1 MTARHLVIADYSADW
16 PDKFKSEAEQ
26 LARILGPLADRI
38 EHVGSTAVPGLA
50 AKPIMD
56 IQVSSARVEP
66 RRRFDELLA
75 IRGYVHVP
83 FGPRDRRYPFFQRP
97 ALWPTAFHL
106 HLCVTGSTEELDHLA
121 FRDYLRGHPETALE
135 YAHIKRRLAK
145 QTGTTLEQR
154 SRYSAA
160 KTPFIATVLR
170 RARGEPEPERRTPK

>member
-1 MTARHLVIADYSADW
+1 MAARHLVIADYSPHW
-16 PDKFKSEAEQ
+16 PDKFANEAEQ
-26 LARILGPLADRI
+26 LARILGPLAERI

-50 AKPIMD
+50 AKPVIDM
-56 IQVSSARVEP
+56 QVATASIEP
-66 RRRFDELLA
+66 RQRFDDLLA

-83 FGPRDRRYPFFQRP
+83 FGPRDLRYPFFQRP

-106 HLCVTGSTEELDHLA
+106 HLCITGSDEELDHLI
-121 FRDYLRGHPETALE
+121 FRDYLRRHPETALE
-135 YAHIKRRLAK
+135 YAHIKRKLAK

-170 RARGEPEPERRTPK
+170 RARGERGPERWIPK